1 MSEQQ
6 QLEAA
11 IAALEAQRALLG
23 DAVVELAAAPLRAKL
38 QALQAPAAEAAQQL
52 KQVTVMFVDTVGS
65 TAMAQR
71 LDPEDIHTILDGTLE
86 AFTAIVRRHGGRVMQ
101 YTGDGLLAAFGADEA
116 REDDPENAV
125 RAGLAVIAEARQRA
139 QWVQGAHGVTG
150 FNVRVGLDTGPVLL
164 GGGVDAEGSIRGSVV
179 NMAARMEQTAP
190 PGALRIHHDTWRH
203 VRGLFRVTEEPPL
216 TVKGH
221 AEPVTS
227 YLVQGALPRGFRV
240 ASRGIEGVR
249 TRMVAREVEL
259 ETLQDA
265 FVQLFERPTLA
276 VVTVVADAGM
286 GKSRLLYE
294 FEQWAHG
301 REQQAS
307 WLRGRAEPQTQNQ
320 PFGLLRNILAWQLQ
334 IAEDDDAATARR
346 KLTDGLAPL
355 FPEDGEAQAHLIGQM
370 IGLDFADSPHVKGIR
385 DDAQQIRNRAF
396 HAAAQSLRHLGARTG
411 RPPVLLVDDLH
422 WADDASLD
430 FLVYLA
436 QVERDQP
443 GLVIGLARESLFE
456 RRADWALQSATH
468 TRIDLPPL
476 DARASRELANQLL
489 QRLDTVPAQL
499 RDLLIDGAAGNPFY
513 MEELVR
519 MLIDDGAIDTR
530 GERWRVVPDRLQAA
544 HVPPTLTGVLQAR
557 LDSLPPAEKRAL
569 QQAAVIGFVFWEHAL
584 AALEGEATAA
594 LPALVE
600 RGLLVPRP
608 QASFQGQNEYAF
620 KHQILHQVTYD
631 SVLRRTRRDLH
642 ARIAGWLAP
651 QGGDRATETL
661 GMAAFHY
668 ERAGDAANAAE
679 FFTRAAED
687 AARRYANDAVRD
699 FVERGLA
706 LAREDD
712 LPLRWRLLAL
722 RERIRGGVADRKS
735 HEADLDALAALAE
748 ALDDDTR
755 RCLVAVRRANTL
767 ASHGRIPEA
776 ETVVRAGLALARPF
790 RATPETVSLHYALG
804 NVLARQGRYA
814 ESRQVVQ
821 DGLALARER
830 GHPTEIS
837 RGLNALGLQA
847 MDQGDLMQAAEWFE
861 QSLALLREAG
871 DVGGQGLRLSNLGSV
886 YPRLGDY
893 ARGRRCLEEG
903 LQIARATGDRST
915 EAVLLLNVASAAHL
929 QGDDTGALAY
939 ARAAHERAVA
949 TGQRDLEAFA
959 RMVAGHAELGLGRF
973 DAARAAYG
981 EARTMLEQ
989 WRMRRENILEPVSG
1003 LARVALA
1010 QGRVDEALA
1019 HVELL
1024 MAHVAAGGSF
1034 DGTEEPLLLPLT
1046 CFQVLEAAGDPRAG
1060 EVLDAA
1066 MAELQA
1072 QADRI
1077 SDPAARRGLLDNVPH
1092 HREIVAAW
1100 QRRKAGAA
1108 LA

>member
-1 MSEQQ
+1 MTEQQ
-6 QLEAA
+6 QIEAA

-23 DAVVELAAAPLRAKL
+23 DAVVEMAAAPLRAKL
-38 QALQAPAAEAAQQL
+38 AALQPAVPGEAAQQL

-65 TAMAQR
+65 TAMASR
-71 LDPEDIHTILDGTLE
+71 LDPEDIHAILDGTLE
-86 AFTAIVRRHGGRVMQ
+86 TFTDIVRRHGGRVLQ
-101 YTGDGLLAAFGADEA
+101 YTGDGMLAAFGADEA
-116 REDDPENAV
+116 REDDPECAV
-125 RAGLAVIAEARQRA
+125 RAGLAIVAEARRRA
-139 QWVQGAHGVTG
+139 DWVRAEHGVDG

-179 NMAARMEQTAP
+179 NMAARMEQNAP
-190 PGALRIHHDTWRH
+190 PGGLRIHHDTWRH
-203 VRGLFRVTEEPPL
+203 VRGIFRVTEERVA
-216 TVKGH
+216 VKGS
-221 AEPVTS
+221 AEPVQS
-227 YLVQGALPRGFRV
+227 YLVHGALPRGFRV
-240 ASRGIEGVR
+240 TTRGIEGVQ
-249 TRMVAREVEL
+249 TRMVAREAEL
-259 ETLQDA
+259 ETLQGAFDA
-265 FVQLFERPTLA
+265 LFERPSLA
-276 VVTVVADAGM
+276 VVTVVGDAGM
-286 GKSRLLYE
+286 GKSRLVHE
-294 FEQWAHG
+294 FETWAHRHQ
-301 REQQAS
+301 REAT

-346 KLTDGLAPL
+346 KLTEGLAPL
-355 FPEDGEAQAHLIGQM
+355 FPHDGEAQAHLIGQM
-370 IGLDFADSPHVKGIR
+370 IGLDFADSPHLKGIR

-396 HAAAQSLRHLGARTG
+396 HAAAQTLRHLGERTG
-411 RPPVLLVDDLH
+411 KPPLLLVDDAH

-436 QVERDQP
+436 QVERDQH
-443 GLVIGLARESLFE
+443 GLVVCLARQSLYE
-456 RRADWALQSATH
+456 RRPDWALQSDTH
-468 TRIDLPPL
+468 TRIDLQPL
-476 DARASRELANQLL
+476 DARASRELAQQLL
-489 QRLDTVPAQL
+489 QRLDSVPATL
-499 RDLLIDGAAGNPFY
+499 RDLLIEGAAGNPFY

-530 GERWRVVPDRLQAA
+530 GERWRVVPDKLQAT
-544 HVPPTLTGVLQAR
+544 HVPSTLTGVLQAR

-569 QQAAVIGFVFWEHAL
+569 QQASVIGFVFWEHAL
-584 AALEGEATAA
+584 ATLDAEGSAA

-608 QASFQGQNEYAF
+608 QAAFHGQNEFAF

-631 SVLRRTRRDLH
+631 SVLKRTRRELH

-651 QGGDRATETL
+651 QGGDRTAEML

-668 ERAGDAANAAE
+668 ERAGDTANAGE
-679 FFTRAAED
+679 FYARAAED
-687 AARRYANDAVRD
+687 AARRYANEAVRD

-706 LAREDD
+706 LAAEGDHA
-712 LPLRWRLLAL
+712 LRWRLLAL
-722 RERIRGGVADRKS
+722 RERIRGAVADRKS
-735 HEADLDALAALAE
+735 HEADLDALAAIAE
-748 ALDDDTR
+748 ALDDDAR
-755 RCLVAVRRANTL
+755 RCHVAVRRGNTL
-767 ASHGRIPEA
+767 AGHGRIAEA
-776 ETVVRAGLALARPF
+776 EQVVRTGLELARPF
-790 RATPETVSLHYALG
+790 RPTPETVSLHYALG

-821 DGLALARER
+821 DGLVLARER
-830 GHPTEIS
+830 GHATEIS

-847 MDQGDLMQAAEWFE
+847 MDQGDLLQAAEWFE
-861 QSLALLREAG
+861 QSLALVRDSG
-871 DVGGQGLRLSNLGSV
+871 DLSGQSLRLSNLGSV
-886 YPRLGDY
+886 YPRLGNY

-903 LQIARATGDRST
+903 LQVARSIGDRATET
-915 EAVLLLNVASAAHL
+915 VLLLNVASAAHL
-929 QGDDTGALAY
+929 QGDETGALAY

-981 EARTMLEQ
+981 EARAMLEQ

-1010 QGRVDEALA
+1010 EGRVDEALA

-1024 MAHVAAGGSF
+1024 MEHVAAGGAF

-1046 CFQVLEAAGDPRAG
+1046 CFQVLEAAADPRAA

-1066 MAELQA
+1066 MTELRA

-1077 SDPAARRGLLDNVPH
+1077 SDPAARQGFLENVPH

-1100 QRRKAGAA
+1100 QRRAAGAA
-1108 LA
+1108 IA